1 MPGLPSAPPA
11 DLADAL
17 PPPAPQVE
25 LPKSSSADTAAF
37 DADARA
43 LLSIHGTDV
52 VDVGTAAAAASSV
65 WTGESV
71 EWTGTG
77 SGTEGGS
84 TGTTGTDSGTKEDG
98 PAGTN
103 AGTAAAT
110 SDSWTGT
117 EANWSGYHS
126 GTQGG
131 WAGSD
136 YGWAGAHSVEDD
148 LSWACRRPQHVWRPV
163 NQGGDVA

>member
-1 MPGLPSAPPA
+1 MPGLPVAPTV

-17 PPPAPQVE
+17 PPPAPEVV
-25 LPKSSSADTAAF
+25 LPKSSSAVPAAC
-37 DADARA
+37 DADVRV
-43 LLSIHGTDV
+43 LLSIDGTAV
-52 VDVGTAAAAASSV
+52 VDVGTAAAASSSV
-65 WTGESV
+65 WTGDSV
-71 EWTGTG
+71 DWTGTG

-84 TGTTGTDSGTKEDG
+84 TGTTTTG

-103 AGTAAAT
+103 AGTAAAA

-136 YGWAGAHSVEDD
+136 DGWAGGHSLPDD
-148 LSWACRRPQHVWRPV
+148 LSWAWKRPQHVWRPG